1 MHAVLI
7 WCNVGS
13 CRRVSGSCGC
23 VTNEGIWCVWGRC
36 VCVPHEGTGVMGV
49 GCAS

>member
-13 CRRVSGSCGC
+13 CRRVSDQCDEGSNG
-23 VTNEGIWCVWGRC
+23 
-36 VCVPHEGTGVMGV
+36 CVPHEGIWCYGLAV
-49 GCAS
+49 GGSLV